1 MEIRKRGIE
10 AYRRI
15 QKAESRPGGDPG
27 TVDSSGTGFPRRGRE
42 PEARETPG
50 KLSQEKLDKIAR
62 FLILVGKEQ
71 AAEVLK
77 HLDPS
82 LVEAVATRIANI
94 PTISPKEAEGILE
107 EFRSVREVVKSPRGG
122 KDVAKSILEAAL
134 GKERAGQILSRIE
147 ESERRP
153 FSFLQDLTPRQIKY
167 LLQKE
172 SPAIV
177 SAILSYLEP
186 AKISGVLTLLPPEV
200 RVSVVKYMARP
211 RKLDKEILLRVEEA
225 LRKRLHELGDT
236 EVPEVDGV
244 EVLAEILKHAP
255 LEEEEKILKALK
267 DQSPELVGKLEER
280 LLTLDILEQIPDRE
294 LAGILRKF
302 DDTEIALLLKGKPE
316 EVKARI
322 MKNISERRRQM
333 VTDEYLRLG
342 AVKRRDVE
350 QVTKD
355 FLGELRQ
362 LVRDGRVILTRDQKE
377 YLM

>member
-15 QKAESRPGGDPG
+15 QKVEPRPGVDPG
-27 TVDSSGTGFPRRGRE
+27 EADSSGTGFPRRGRR
-42 PEARETPG
+42 PEEREAPG

-71 AAEVLK
+71 AAEVVK
-77 HLDPS
+77 HLDPP
-82 LVEAVATRIANI
+82 LVEAVAARIANI
-94 PTISPKEAEGILE
+94 PAISPREAHDILE

-122 KDVAKSILEAAL
+122 KDVAKTILEAAF
-134 GKERAGQILSRIE
+134 GEERAGRILSRIE
-147 ESERRP
+147 EAERRP

-172 SPAIV
+172 APAIV
-177 SAILSYLEP
+177 SAILSYLDP
-186 AKISGVLTLLPPEV
+186 AKVSGVLTLLPPEV
-200 RVSVVKYMARP
+200 RVSVVKYIARP

-267 DQSPELVGKLEER
+267 DRSPELVGKLEER

-322 MKNISERRRQM
+322 MRNISERRRQM

-362 LVRDGRVILTRDQKE
+362 LVREGRVILSRDQKE